1 MNEEISSDSESS
13 ISGDPDVS
21 DEMRI
26 KFAISEFNEVANTI
40 NRSNKGEIVAKLK
53 ARRNVLINMMQIYLS
68 KFNNQPIMDD
78 FFDALS
84 KAKKEAVV
92 DGMLHKYL
100 QFLNETRVIG
110 TFLGIRENIS
120 DKLSEQL
127 LSAMKTEE
135 HEKLDILEE
144 F

>member
-1 MNEEISSDSESS
+1 MNEEAPVNLVSSV
-13 ISGDPDVS
+13 SGDPDVS

-26 KFAISEFNEVANTI
+26 NFAISEFNEVANTI
-40 NRSNKGEIVAKLK
+40 NRSNKSEIVSKLK
-53 ARRNVLINMMQIYLS
+53 ARRNVLINMMQIYLA
-68 KFNNQPIMDD
+68 KFNNKPILDD
-78 FFDALS
+78 FFAALS

-92 DGMLHKYL
+92 DGFLHKYL

-135 HEKLDILEE
+135 YEKLDNLEDS
-144 F
+144 